1 MHRLLAQLIRISTA
15 ILPILVI
22 LPACG
27 PPKDM
32 PAPAP
37 ITLKESPEEAET
49 QKDLIGTWKV
59 SLDGKDGGKLSIL
72 DEKRFVLVQRDPS
85 DRSIQVKL
93 SGSYYV
99 DGQKV
104 IRFIEKAEVT
114 GGPLS
119 RRAEIRGRAVEAI
132 EKPQLASI
140 EWRGK
145 NKFMFRDESGK
156 EATYERTLKKP

>member
-1 MHRLLAQLIRISTA
+1 MNRLLAQLLRISA
-15 ILPILVI
+15 PVLPILLI

-27 PPKDM
+27 PPKDA

-37 ITLKESPEEAET
+37 ITLKESPEEAQT
-49 QKDLIGTWKV
+49 QKDLIGIWKV
-59 SLDGKDGGKLSIL
+59 SMGGKDHGTLSIL

-85 DRSIQVKL
+85 DRAIQVKL

-99 DGQKV
+99 DGKKV

-114 GGPLS
+114 GGSLA

-145 NKFMFRDESGK
+145 DKFMFLDESGT